1 MINLSTIFPYK
12 DRIDRSQQFR
22 IIYRVNCWGCN
33 GFYMGKTKR
42 RLHDR
47 KTEDLKA
54 PAKNGN
60 TQPLLTTSKPLDIA
74 SIKWDH
80 FNILAKGKTDYRCK
94 IKETLFV
101 QELEPAFHC
110 CLFLI
115 FDQ

>member
-1 MINLSTIFPYK
+1 MSVFVQNIVDMINLSTIFPYK

-33 GFYMGKTKR
+33 GFYIGKTKR

-47 KTEDLKA
+47 KTEPLKA
-54 PAKNGN
+54 PAKNDN

-80 FNILAKGKTDYRCK
+80 FNTDFGEGQNR
-94 IKETLFV
+94 LPL
-101 QELEPAFHC
+101 QNQRD
-110 CLFLI
+110 LI
-115 FDQ
+115 CSRT